1 MDNIFNILN
10 FLPIEIIYMI
20 IPYTYEP
27 QSKSLTNDIKNFYS
41 TKATANKLYYDR
53 FVIEIGEPEPSD
65 KDFFIN
71 DLICRAN
78 QAIPTQK
85 GYVDNFYNIFLRNVC
100 LKTREEVLVYIQ
112 KTETREVSTQINIYW
127 GLFTLEER
135 NSFLKLHY
143 LVKK

>member
-1 MDNIFNILN
+1 MDNIFKILN
-10 FLPIEIIYMI
+10 FLPIEIIFMI

-27 QSKSLTNDIKNFYS
+27 QGKSLTNDIKNFYS
-41 TKATANKLYYDR
+41 TKATASKLYYER
-53 FVIEIGEPEPSD
+53 FVIEVGEPEPGD
-65 KDFFIN
+65 KDWFVN

-78 QAIPTQK
+78 QAVPTQY
-85 GYVDNFYNIFLRNVC
+85 GYVDNFYNLFLRNVC

-127 GLFTLEER
+127 GLFSSEER

>member
-1 MDNIFNILN
+1 
-10 FLPIEIIYMI
+10 MI

-65 KDFFIN
+65 KDYLIN
-71 DLICRAN
+71 DLFWFSN
-78 QAIPTQK
+78 QSIPTMN
-85 GYVDNFYNIFLRNVC
+85 GYVDSFLNLFLRNIS
-100 LKTREEVLVYIQ
+100 LKTNEQVLGYIR
-112 KTETREVSTQINIYW
+112 KTEEREVATQINIFW

-135 NSFLKLHY
+135 NSFLKLHII
-143 LVKK
+143 

>member
-65 KDFFIN
+65 KDYLIN
-71 DLICRAN
+71 DLFWFSN
-78 QAIPTQK
+78 QSIPTMN
-85 GYVDNFYNIFLRNVC
+85 GYVDSFLNLFLRNIS
-100 LKTREEVLVYIQ
+100 LKTNEQVLGYIR
-112 KTETREVSTQINIYW
+112 KTEEREVATQINIFW

-135 NSFLKLHY
+135 NSFLKLHII
-143 LVKK
+143 